1 MVANLTGSP
10 GWASQAALTLCAP
23 RSVME
28 PEPPGHVGLR
38 CKGVVSIV
46 TAEAPAE
53 FLSSAD
59 GEAAQTEDE
68 AQTHRE
74 APGKGVTG
82 EGLQGPF

>member
-10 GWASQAALTLCAP
+10 RWASQAALTPCAP
-23 RSVME
+23 WSVIE
-28 PEPPGHVGLR
+28 PEPPGHVGLH

-59 GEAAQTEDE
+59 SVSSTEDE

-74 APGKGVTG
+74 APWKGVTG
-82 EGLQGPF
+82 DGLQGPF